1 MEKLHTN
8 GNVQSTHTMHFKW
21 NLQQVVCKFWECRGD
36 HTLYQEHY
44 EAIKWTV
51 MPKTE
56 MTDEK
61 QETDKEWY
69 SVHPKPL
76 LF

>member
-8 GNVQSTHTMHFKW
+8 GNVQSTHMMHFKW
-21 NLQQVVCKFWECRGD
+21 NLQQVVCKFWGHRGD
-36 HTLYQEHY
+36 HTLYQEHF
-44 EAIKWTV
+44 EVIKWTI

-61 QETDKEWY
+61 HETDKEWY
-69 SVHPKPL
+69 SVH
-76 LF
+76 